1 MSGKN
6 IIINNKKINKTNF
19 YKNRKLIQIDNVDV
33 NKVLVSKGESFDTK
47 NSFKYFIGY
56 NDNDNIRPLC
66 IMLPRMIGY
75 AKYFDSNKAWS
86 FKVSDKKL
94 LKKYIEIRGKIS
106 SLINEEFDSEP
117 VYGYSDKYIKTKIK
131 LYGDKTNINFQGK
144 KISKENTSYK
154 CLSLIM
160 LDSLIIPKYFWKNV
174 NLK

>member
-33 NKVLVSKGESFDTK
+33 NKVLVSIGESFDTK